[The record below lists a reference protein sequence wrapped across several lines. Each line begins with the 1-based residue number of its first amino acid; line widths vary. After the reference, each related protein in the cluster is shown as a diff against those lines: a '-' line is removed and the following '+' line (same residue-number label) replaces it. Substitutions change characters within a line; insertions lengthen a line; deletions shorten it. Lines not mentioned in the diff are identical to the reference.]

1 MMEWN
6 AIILAGGRA
15 ARLGGIDKCAIEI
28 GGRRLLDAAL
38 AATERAS
45 ARVVVGP
52 ERTWA
57 RDVPRVLEEPRYGGT
72 QVAVDAGLRALD
84 DTPEQLTAVI
94 AADQPRVD
102 DALAELMKEVRPQAA
117 VDGWVAMDYGGHR
130 HPLLAVYRTESLRKA
145 LAAERAEHGRLGRQM
160 LGLLPRMTLRPVQ
173 LLGYLCAD
181 VDTPIELVEHG
192 VDPER
197 VLPKERLR
205 QVW

>member
-38 AATERAS
+38 AATSGAS
-45 ARVVVGP
+45 ARVLVGP
-52 ERTWA
+52 ERSWVH
-57 RDVPRVLEEPRYGGT
+57 DVPRVLEEPRYGGT

-84 DTPEQLTAVI
+84 EAPEQLTAVI

-102 DALAELMKEVRPQAA
+102 DALAELWKEVRPQAA
-117 VDGWVAMDYGGHR
+117 VDAWVGMDYGGHR
-130 HPLLAVYRTESLRKA
+130 HPLLAIYRTESLRHA
-145 LAAERAEHGRLGRQM
+145 LAAERAEHGRLGRQL
-160 LGLLPRMTLRPVQ
+160 LGLLPRMTIRPVQ

-181 VDTPIELVEHG
+181 IDTPIELVEHG

>member
-38 AATERAS
+38 TATAGAA
-45 ARVVVGP
+45 ARVIVGP
-52 ERTWA
+52 ERRWA

-72 QVAVDAGLRALD
+72 QVAVDAGLRALA

-94 AADQPRVD
+94 AADQPRAD
-102 DALAELMKEVRPQAA
+102 DALAELMKEVRPQAQ
-117 VDGWVAMDYGGHR
+117 VDGWVAMDYGGNR
-130 HPLLAVYRTESLRKA
+130 HPLLAIYRTESLRHA
-145 LAAERAEHGRLGRQM
+145 LATERAEAGRLGRQM
-160 LGLLPRMTLRPVQ
+160 QGLLPRMTVRPVQ

-181 VDTPIELVEHG
+181 IDTPIELVEHG

-197 VLPKERLR
+197 VLPKESLR
-205 QVW
+205 QSW